1 MNIVLVTDV
10 WGTAVSGLTTALV
23 ELVRQ
28 LQGQGHAVTV
38 IQPGQFRSW
47 RWPAVPGLRLAL
59 CGVRRMSALIDAA
72 QPDAIHIAT
81 EGPLGWAARRH
92 CLARQL
98 PFTTSF
104 HSRLPEWLR
113 ARVGLPLG
121 WGYAWLRAFH
131 QPSQRVLVPT
141 AGVLQQLRKRGFGSL
156 REWSYGVDTRL
167 FSPAAEP
174 AGTAALG
181 PLARPVSLL
190 VGRMA
195 PGKQIEDFLALDV
208 PGSKVVCGYGPLL
221 ARWRRRHPEV
231 HWLGE
236 LPRHELARVYAAADV
251 LVFPGRADTLG
262 QGMLEA
268 MACGVP
274 VAAYPVEGPRLRVG
288 ESAAGALDEEL
299 LKAWSAAVRLPRR
312 AARERALAFAWG
324 PVAERFVAALAVLP
338 AQGRRQAR
346 RAALPGGGG
355 PSLAGVPGAAA
366 NLSHKRHR
374 TVQ

>member
-10 WGTAVSGLTTALV
+10 WGTQVSGLTTALV

-38 IQPGQFRSW
+38 IQPGRFRSW
-47 RWPAVPGLRLAL
+47 RWPAVPGLRLAY
-59 CGVRRMSALIDAA
+59 CSVRRMGELMEAA
-72 QPDAIHIAT
+72 QPDAIHLAT

-92 CLARQL
+92 CLLRQL

-113 ARVGLPLG
+113 DRVGLPLS
-121 WGYAWLRAFH
+121 WGYAWLRVFH

-141 AGVLQQLRKRGFGSL
+141 AGVLQGLRKRGFGTL

-167 FSPAAEP
+167 FAPAAEP
-174 AGTAALG
+174 ARLAALG

-190 VGRMA
+190 VGRIA
-195 PGKQIEDFLALDV
+195 PGKQIDDFLALDV
-208 PGSKVVCGYGPLL
+208 PGSKVVCGGGPLL
-221 ARWRRRHPEV
+221 ERLRQRHPDV

-236 LPRHELARVYAAADV
+236 LPRHELARVYAASDV

-262 QGMLEA
+262 QGLREA
-268 MACGVP
+268 IACGVP
-274 VAAYPVEGPRLRVG
+274 VAAYPVEGPKHVLG
-288 ESAAGALDEEL
+288 DSAAGALNDDL
-299 LKAWSAAVRLPRR
+299 LKAWSAALRLPRR
-312 AARERALAFAWG
+312 AVRAHAQSFSWLQA
-324 PVAERFVAALAVLP
+324 AERFVSMLAVQP
-338 AQGRRQAR
+338 AAGRRPRQLAT
-346 RAALPGGGG
+346 G
-355 PSLAGVPGAAA
+355 PLSVEGHHGRDT

-374 TVQ
+374 VVQ